1 MPSVIINFFFYISL
15 LSLNFFFHYYLFI
28 IIKKDLTLSMRP
40 FKVTFNVNRATA
52 TAVIAQDFKI
62 LNVYPAI
69 QDYISINTNLP
80 AIDFVQ

>member
-1 MPSVIINFFFYISL
+1 
-15 LSLNFFFHYYLFI
+15 
-28 IIKKDLTLSMRP
+28 MRP